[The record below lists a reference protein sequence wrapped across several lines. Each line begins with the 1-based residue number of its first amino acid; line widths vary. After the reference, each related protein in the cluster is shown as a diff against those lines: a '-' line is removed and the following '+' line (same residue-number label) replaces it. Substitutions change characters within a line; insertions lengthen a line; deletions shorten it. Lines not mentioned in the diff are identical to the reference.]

1 MRIWSTRNS
10 HTLLVKMQNGTA
22 TWKKVFKFFIKLNV
36 CLLHDPGIYLWS
48 LYNNKNLHS
57 YKNLYVNIYSSSIHN
72 WQKTGNNSNVLQ
84 QVNGREKIKKK
95 KKKHYSLSSEVG
107 RHMVY
112 GLLLR
117 ISLIWSLR
125 HLEPISSVFCAVPN
139 ISSSSDIQILWKL
152 SSVPEKQT
160 LQYFC

>member
-84 QVNGREKIKKK
+84 QVNGREKIRKKK
-95 KKKHYSLSSEVG
+95 KKRNIILCHQKWEDT
-107 RHMVY
+107 
-112 GLLLR
+112 
-117 ISLIWSLR
+117 WSMGFSW
-125 HLEPISSVFCAVPN
+125 ESASFGPWDTWN
-139 ISSSSDIQILWKL
+139 Q
-152 SSVPEKQT
+152 
-160 LQYFC
+160 